1 MKRMTLSLTATL
13 LLVASAYA
21 LHAGAAGTM
30 IVSAGG
36 SGAFSSASA
45 LLGVDLNAST
55 FGSGVSF
62 NDDGTVDGN
71 LEELLTGAD
80 SITGLPATILVEAT
94 ITGGTANADGSA
106 TVSGTATVTMASQTL
121 TGVPVTALMTTSGI
135 TLTVG
140 TTTLSPQTVTDGAI
154 HIGPQ

>member
-1 MKRMTLSLTATL
+1 MRRMTFSLTATL
-13 LLVASAYA
+13 LLVASALA
-21 LHAGAAGTM
+21 LHAGAAGTT
-30 IVSAGG
+30 IASAGG

-45 LLGVDLNAST
+45 LLGVDLSAST
-55 FGSGVSF
+55 FGGGVSF
-62 NDDGTVDGN
+62 NADGTVDGS

-94 ITGGTANADGSA
+94 ITGGTANADGSV
-106 TVSGTATVTMASQTL
+106 TVSGTATVTTASQTL

-140 TTTLSPQTVTDGAI
+140 TTTLSPQTLTDGAI
-154 HIGPQ
+154 YIGPQ